1 VTASPRLPPMPPLI
15 YAASL
20 LYTGDGAPV
29 RDGWIRVEEGR
40 IKAVGNA
47 ADLPKDV
54 PPAAIRREEGAV
66 LMPGLVNLHCHLE
79 LTGLHGKLGAGQRF
93 PEWVGQLR
101 AASSPFTTE
110 DYRAAAREGVRR
122 LVAGGCTTVLD
133 VGNTGEALGV
143 LADSP
148 LRAFACVE
156 LLGLDPA
163 LAEARF
169 RAAEERLA
177 PHTERGAH
185 AGKDA
190 EDARDNDDMGDVGD
204 GGKAR
209 RFHPGVAP
217 HAAYSMSPALLRRT
231 IDHQRARGLPVT
243 IHAAE
248 SREEAELFATGTGPL
263 ADYCRMIFPGAPRL
277 RGTTPVRW
285 LESEGLLP
293 DGLIL
298 VHGNTLDAEDMDI
311 LARRGATVVHCPS
324 SHAFFGHPRF
334 PYEELRARGINVAL
348 GTDSLASG
356 DSLSMLAQMRLFAEG
371 HPDVP
376 EDEIVALATING
388 ARALGLRDVGL
399 LRPGWKAEFV
409 ARRSGSD
416 EILPLRGDGAL

>member
-1 VTASPRLPPMPPLI
+1 MPPLI

-79 LTGLHGKLGAGQRF
+79 LTGLSGRIEAGHRF
-93 PEWVGQLR
+93 PEWVGLLR
-101 AASSPFTTE
+101 EHAAGFTAS
-110 DYRAAAREGVRR
+110 DYREAAREGIRR

-133 VGNTGEALGV
+133 VGNTGEVLGV

-177 PHTERGAH
+177 PHTERSAH

-217 HAAYSMSPALLRRT
+217 HAAYSMSPALLRRA

-334 PYEELRARGINVAL
+334 PYEELRARGVNVAL

-376 EDEIVALATING
+376 EEEIVALATING